1 MHMGKKGTIPGN
13 RPFFLT
19 SNKILSVCKIF
30 YHLFSCVTSFFFLDG
45 NKITYTE
52 YVDTFLFVFYL
63 NTLVCKQKTNVILH
77 GHCCF
82 CTLFTYL
89 IYKSS
94 IVRAVNKYYS
104 KQISEVTRPN
114 YDLQQFF
121 VSYLLISTLQLI
133 KPSTISRRNV
143 NRLKRA
149 TRDSKKSE

>member
-1 MHMGKKGTIPGN
+1 MICCNLQIHQIYVCTYCLISKNRHAYGKEGN
-13 RPFFLT
+13 NSWKSAFFLT

-104 KQISEVTRPN
+104 K
-114 YDLQQFF
+114 
-121 VSYLLISTLQLI
+121 
-133 KPSTISRRNV
+133 
-143 NRLKRA
+143 
-149 TRDSKKSE
+149 